1 MPLAHDAVLLLAYG
15 GPTRAS
21 QVRPYLDNVLRGRPV
36 PKERYEEVVRHYEA
50 VGGSS
55 PINRLTFH
63 QADGLKRLL
72 EGEGPALPV
81 FVGMRFWDPTI
92 TDTLAAIAKE
102 GRRRAVAVVLAPH
115 RSQASWDAYL
125 KAVDEARQGLGER
138 APAVDYVDPW
148 SDHPRFIEALGA
160 RLAETLGAVPADRR
174 RDAAVVFTAHSIPVE
189 MAQASGYPAALH
201 RTAALVGERLGLE
214 SGWSLAYQSRS
225 GSPRDPW
232 LEPDIGD
239 ALRDLR
245 RRGARD
251 AVVAPIGFVSDHV
264 EVLYDLDVAARAVAR
279 EIGLGFFRAGTVG
292 NHPAFLRMIA
302 GLVRDAIARDGRP
315 GRPGA

>member
-1 MPLAHDAVLLLAYG
+1 MPAAHDSVLLLAYG
-15 GPTRAS
+15 GPTRFS
-21 QVRPYLDNVLRGRPV
+21 EVRPYLDSVLRGRPV
-36 PKERYEEVVRHYEA
+36 PKERYEEVVRHYEI

-55 PINRLTFH
+55 PINRLTFR

-72 EGEGPALPV
+72 ESEGPALPV
-81 FVGMRFWDPTI
+81 YVGMRFWDPTI
-92 TDTLAAIAKE
+92 TDTLAAMAGE
-102 GRRRAVAVVLAPH
+102 GRRRAATVVLAPH

-125 KAVDEARQGLGER
+125 KAVEEAREGLGEQ

-160 RLAETLGAVPADRR
+160 RLAEALGAVPADRR
-174 RDAAVVFTAHSIPVE
+174 RDAAVVYTAHSLPVE
-189 MAQASGYPAALH
+189 MARASGYAAALQ
-201 RTAALVGERLGLE
+201 RTAVLVGERLGLE
-214 SGWSLAYQSRS
+214 SAWSLAYQSRS
-225 GSPRDPW
+225 GNPRDPW
-232 LEPDIGD
+232 LEPDIGE

-264 EVLYDLDVAARAVAR
+264 EVLYDLDVAARAVAD

-302 GLVRDAIARDGRP
+302 GLVRDAIARDGRA